1 MSSMARSLEIYTMSD
16 GELLRVFS
24 REWTCDLFIQNDQC
38 LTVVLEDGLEQ
49 TKVGAGKPV
58 MRLLH

>member
-1 MSSMARSLEIYTMSD
+1 MSSMTSSLEIYTMSD
-16 GELLRVFS
+16 GELVWVFP
-24 REWTCDLFIQNDQC
+24 REWTCDLFIQKDHC

-49 TKVGAGKPV
+49 TKVEAGKPV